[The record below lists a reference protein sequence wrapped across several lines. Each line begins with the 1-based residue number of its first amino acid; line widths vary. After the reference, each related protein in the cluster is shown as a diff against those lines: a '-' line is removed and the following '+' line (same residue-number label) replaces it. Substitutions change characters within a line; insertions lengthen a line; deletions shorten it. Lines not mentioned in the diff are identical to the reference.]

1 MLSDWDNNRDLS
13 RTLNGIF
20 ATLDNCDW
28 AISSLLTEVAYR
40 HYKAGEW
47 IPMLKNTFRIR
58 ILDSDGMDEI
68 LKYFDENKSIAKAFF
83 RLEREDFLLWLS
95 DISSRLPLNLKN
107 VVLLANMYS
116 IKDPYLDELTSETMK
131 SIVLNNRQ

>member
-1 MLSDWDNNRDLS
+1 MSDWDNNEDVS

-20 ATLDNCDW
+20 ATLDKCDW
-28 AISSLLTEVAYR
+28 TISSLLTEVAYR

-58 ILDSDGMDEI
+58 ILDSEGMEDI
-68 LKYFDENKSIAKAFF
+68 LKYFDENRGVAKAFF
-83 RLEREDFLLWLS
+83 RLEREDFLVWLS
-95 DISSRLPLNLKN
+95 DVYVKIPLNLKN

-116 IKDPYLDELTSETMK
+116 IKDPYLDKITPEAIK
-131 SIVLNNRQ
+131 SIVLRGQQ